1 MERRMNPTPEVA
13 IVTGGSRGIGRAI
26 SQRLAARGVAV
37 CINFAARAADAEA
50 LATEIRASGGLAIAV
65 GADVADAA
73 AVRDLVSRAEA
84 ELGPVNILVNNAGVS
99 APATLETY
107 DAAALERMR
116 QVNVNGVIHTVRAV
130 MDGMKARGYGR
141 IVNIASN
148 AAIGT
153 ALPGTT
159 FYAATKA
166 EVLVLS
172 RRFAMELGRSGITV
186 NAVAPGW
193 IVTEMARRGASE
205 AAFAERVAAMRERT
219 MVGRVGAPEDIATAV
234 AFLTGADAG
243 FVTAQTLTVDGGRL
257 DYIGHG

>member
-1 MERRMNPTPEVA
+1 MPAPIQVA
-13 IVTGGSRGIGRAI
+13 LVTGGSRGIGRAI

-37 CINFAARAADAEA
+37 CINYTAQPAPAEA
-50 LATEIRASGGLAIAV
+50 LAAEIRAASGRAIAV
-65 GADVADAA
+65 AADVADAG
-73 AVRDLVSRAEA
+73 AVQAMVARAEA
-84 ELGPVNILVNNAGVS
+84 ELGPIAILVNNAGVS

-107 DAAALERMR
+107 DEAALDRMR
-116 QVNVNGVIHTVRAV
+116 RVNVNGVINTVRAV

-159 FYAATKA
+159 FYGATKA
-166 EVLVLS
+166 EVLILTK
-172 RRFAMELGRSGITV
+172 RFAMELGRSGITV

-193 IVTEMARRGASE
+193 IVTDMARRGATE
-205 AAFAERVAAMRERT
+205 EAFAQRVAAMRERT
-219 MVGRVGAPEDIATAV
+219 MVGRVGAPEDIAAV
-234 AFLTGADAG
+234 VNFLTGEDAA
-243 FVTAQTLTVDGGRL
+243 FVTAQVLTVDGGRM